1 VVNLLR
7 NYLVI
12 FNRDGWSFSTAKRWS
27 ISPFSPTK
35 KHFFERLRQEP
46 EGFVFPLL
54 NYESFRDHLNDLS
67 HLDKDLSYQIHR
79 ATTRYNSNLNVIC
92 KSLKLSKKLTSH
104 SPRHSIA
111 LHLMEQGAT
120 TPVIQDVLGQRNLT
134 STAVYLQQRL
144 PSNNINAGMDLIH
157 GN

>member
-1 VVNLLR
+1 M
-7 NYLVI
+7 
-12 FNRDGWSFSTAKRWS
+12 
-27 ISPFSPTK
+27 
-35 KHFFERLRQEP
+35 
-46 EGFVFPLL
+46 
-54 NYESFRDHLNDLS
+54 
-67 HLDKDLSYQIHR
+67 DKDLSYQIHR

-134 STAVYLQQRL
+134 STAVYLSQRL

>member
-1 VVNLLR
+1 M
-7 NYLVI
+7 
-12 FNRDGWSFSTAKRWS
+12 
-27 ISPFSPTK
+27 
-35 KHFFERLRQEP
+35 
-46 EGFVFPLL
+46 
-54 NYESFRDHLNDLS
+54 
-67 HLDKDLSYQIHR
+67 DKDLSYQIHR

-134 STAVYLQQRL
+134 STAVYLKQRL

-157 GN
+157 SN